1 SPYGSLLSS
10 LLFSLL
16 LVFSRNSFIASKPDP
31 SKPNMLRVGLAFGST
46 AVLWALLF
54 KQHRTDV
61 HEYKTR
67 NGLE

>member
-1 SPYGSLLSS
+1 MK
-10 LLFSLL
+10 
-16 LVFSRNSFIASKPDP
+16 VVSRNNYTAFKPDP

-46 AVLWALLF
+46 ALLWALLF
-54 KQHRTDV
+54 KQHSTDV

>member
-1 SPYGSLLSS
+1 MLLGR
-10 LLFSLL
+10 LL
-16 LVFSRNSFIASKPDP
+16 LRTSTVNKMVSRNTYTAFRPDP

-54 KQHRTDV
+54 KQHSTDV

>member
-1 SPYGSLLSS
+1 MPLGR
-10 LLFSLL
+10 LL
-16 LVFSRNSFIASKPDP
+16 LRTSTVNKMVSRNNYTAFKPDP

-46 AVLWALLF
+46 ALLWALLF
-54 KQHRTDV
+54 KQHSTDV

>member
-1 SPYGSLLSS
+1 MLLGR
-10 LLFSLL
+10 LL
-16 LVFSRNSFIASKPDP
+16 LRTSAVNKMVSRNAYTASKPDP

-54 KQHRTDV
+54 KQHSTDV